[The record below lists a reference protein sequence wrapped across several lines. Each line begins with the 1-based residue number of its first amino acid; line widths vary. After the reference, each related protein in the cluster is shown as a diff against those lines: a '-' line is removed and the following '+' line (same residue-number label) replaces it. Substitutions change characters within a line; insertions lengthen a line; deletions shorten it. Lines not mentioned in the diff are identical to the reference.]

1 MKRYLLT
8 ILLSLTVLLFGCV
21 RRMPA
26 LTVPDAQQVTRVV
39 VTRSSDVETTITRP
53 DRIATL
59 LRFFAAHNDGWHTAE
74 TTFPG
79 SPVTISVFDND
90 RLLLV
95 VWVGSTWIGGRNG
108 DQFAPDNR
116 LHDLSAADA
125 RELETL
131 LGT

>member
-21 RRMPA
+21 RRMKA

-59 LRFFAAHNDGWHTAE
+59 LRFFAAHNDGWRTAE
-74 TTFPG
+74 TTFPV
-79 SPVTISVFDND
+79 SP
-90 RLLLV
+90 
-95 VWVGSTWIGGRNG
+95 
-108 DQFAPDNR
+108 
-116 LHDLSAADA
+116 
-125 RELETL
+125 
-131 LGT
+131 